1 MLWTGGLGFQK
12 YLRKLYQTFPIL
24 ENIGLNYENYDH
36 YDSDRNRLRYAKI
49 RDTDSALWVPLLEKA
64 YMKLQGNYLN
74 ADGGN
79 PQIALR
85 ALTGAPNFVY
95 IN

>member
-1 MLWTGGLGFQK
+1 MRG
-12 YLRKLYQTFPIL
+12 LYQIFPFL
-24 ENIGLNYENYDH
+24 KNLGLNYENYDH
-36 YDSDRNRLRYAKI
+36 YDQDKNRLRNAKI
-49 RDTDSALWVPLLEKA
+49 RDSDPAFWVPILEKA
-64 YMKLQGNYLN
+64 YMKVEGNYLN

-95 IN
+95 INQANTK